1 MANNVYNKDKKVKIF
16 YLVTTRDEE
25 GFKITI
31 KKYIHPLNKSLSAYV
46 RDLSQREVQANKQV
60 QDDSTI
66 QVVINRRPINNSM
79 FVEYKRRGMD
89 VNTYNISGIDYYDDT
104 TNDIKFNGSLVN
116 QKLTYDKVE
125 GTDWNE

>member
-1 MANNVYNKDKKVKIF
+1 MLF
-16 YLVTTRDEE
+16 R
-25 GFKITI
+25 
-31 KKYIHPLNKSLSAYV
+31 S
-46 RDLSQREVQANKQV
+46 
-60 QDDSTI
+60 
-66 QVVINRRPINNSM
+66 VVINRRPINNSM